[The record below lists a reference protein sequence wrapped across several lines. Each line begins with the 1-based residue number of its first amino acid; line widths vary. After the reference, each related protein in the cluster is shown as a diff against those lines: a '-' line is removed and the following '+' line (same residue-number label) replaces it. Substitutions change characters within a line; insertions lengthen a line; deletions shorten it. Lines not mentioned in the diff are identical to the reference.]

1 VKILNKKRGLKIIK
15 KRFNNNSESKV
26 YEQSNKFYA
35 NMEKVKVLKL
45 SIINMINKKNG
56 IIIAKEAERKNETFY
71 ENKNMDLGYLYQEN
85 KTLFSLI
92 KL

>member
-1 VKILNKKRGLKIIK
+1 
-15 KRFNNNSESKV
+15 
-26 YEQSNKFYA
+26 
-35 NMEKVKVLKL
+35 MEKVKVLKL

-56 IIIAKEAERKNETFY
+56 IIIAKEAERKNGTFY
-71 ENKNMDLGYLYQEN
+71 DNTNMDLRYPYQEN

>member
-1 VKILNKKRGLKIIK
+1 
-15 KRFNNNSESKV
+15 
-26 YEQSNKFYA
+26 
-35 NMEKVKVLKL
+35 MEKVKVLKL
-45 SIINMINKKNG
+45 SIINMINKKNR